1 MASISDGIAGPLR
14 KDPRIIVA
22 LDFPS
27 RADALAFAGRVTPAL
42 CRLKV
47 GLELFAAAGPGVVEE
62 LAARGFDVFLD
73 LKFHDIPTT
82 VARACAAAARLGAW
96 MLNVHALG
104 GVQMLEAARTAL
116 EAGVTRR
123 PLLIGVTVLTSHGAE
138 TLGEIGLPP
147 DPAAQVLRLAGLVKT
162 AGLDGIVCSAREAGI
177 LRVRFGTDFVLVT
190 PGIRPSGIAPDDQ
203 QRTMTP
209 LAALRQGADFLVI
222 GRPITQAP
230 DPVAALEEINNQ
242 LRAPL

>member
-1 MASISDGIAGPLR
+1 MASGRDSVNAPEQQ
-14 KDPRIIVA
+14 DPRVIVA
-22 LDFPS
+22 LDYPS

-82 VARACAAAARLGAW
+82 VARACAAASRLGVW

-104 GVQMLEAARTAL
+104 GIPMLEAARTAL
-116 EAGVTRR
+116 ESGAHR
-123 PLLIGVTVLTSHGAE
+123 PLLIGVTVLTSHGAG
-138 TLGEIGLPP
+138 TLSEIGLQS
-147 DPAAQVLRLAGLVKT
+147 DPAAQVLRLAGLVQA
-162 AGLDGIVCSAREAGI
+162 AGLDGIVCSAQEAGI
-177 LRVRFGTDFVLVT
+177 LRVRFGADFVLVT
-190 PGIRPSGIAPDDQ
+190 PGIRPAGAAANDQ

-209 LAALRQGADFLVI
+209 LAAMRQGADFLVV

-230 DPVAALEEINNQ
+230 DPVAALDEINAQ
-242 LRAPL
+242 LRTRP

>member
-1 MASISDGIAGPLR
+1 MARSRDSVNAPEQ
-14 KDPRIIVA
+14 KDPRVIVA
-22 LDFPS
+22 LDYPS

-82 VARACAAAARLGAW
+82 VARACAAASRLGVW

-104 GVQMLEAARTAL
+104 GIPMLEAARTAL
-116 EAGVTRR
+116 ESGARR
-123 PLLIGVTVLTSHGAE
+123 PLLIGVTVLTSHGAG
-138 TLGEIGLPP
+138 TLSEIGLQS
-147 DPAAQVLRLAGLVKT
+147 DPAAQVLRLAGLVQA
-162 AGLDGIVCSAREAGI
+162 AGLDGIVCSAQEAGI
-177 LRVRFGTDFVLVT
+177 LRVRFGADFVLVT
-190 PGIRPSGIAPDDQ
+190 PGIRPAGAAANDQ

-209 LAALRQGADFLVI
+209 LAAMRQGADFLVV

-230 DPVAALEEINNQ
+230 DPVAALDEINAQ
-242 LRAPL
+242 LRTRP